1 MDFLPRGTPA
11 PRPPAAAPEAICGQS
26 LRYGDTRWADR
37 SQEISCKRGVS
48 DRSSF
53 NLGFSNR
60 RSRSLRP
67 HLPAGSVPASTLR
80 ATKLVRERSGQ
91 VVLNGISLVVAP
103 GDRIGVIGPN
113 GVGKTTLLRLLA
125 GLEPPDA
132 GSVEISPPGAS
143 VGYLMQER
151 ERPQGDTVEEYLR
164 RRSGTADAEKALE
177 AAVQRLAG
185 GDMSDDAQ
193 TWYAHALE
201 RFNRVDPG
209 GFEGRAVGALADLGA
224 GQELLAAPVAG
235 LSGGEA
241 ARVGLAAIMLSR
253 FDVTLLD
260 EPTNDLDFLG
270 LEHLEKLVLGLPGGL
285 VVVSHDREFLSR
297 TVNAVLEIDPH
308 TRAANLYGGSWD
320 SYLQEKAAVSRHREE
335 SYEKSRQTREDLLSR
350 AQRERQWATSGTRRE
365 RKAPRDN
372 DKAQR
377 DFRVNRTEQLAAR
390 ARRTEK
396 ALERLE
402 EVEKPWEPWELRY
415 SLQLAPRA
423 GAVVASLT
431 EAIVAKGSFRLG
443 PVDLLVE
450 WGDRLAVVGPNGS
463 GKTTLVEAVLGRA
476 PIVAGE
482 RALGPSVVTGELA
495 QERAGVLG
503 PSTGDGR
510 PLLAEF
516 MQLTGMTVPEARSLL
531 AKFGLGPDHVGRRPA
546 TLSPGERTRMQLARF
561 QAVGVNFLVLDEPTN
576 HLDLPAIEQLEA
588 ALASYEG
595 TLLIVT
601 HDRRLL
607 EGLRVTH
614 RAEVAG
620 GKVSVEPC

>member
-1 MDFLPRGTPA
+1 M
-11 PRPPAAAPEAICGQS
+11 
-26 LRYGDTRWADR
+26 
-37 SQEISCKRGVS
+37 
-48 DRSSF
+48 
-53 NLGFSNR
+53 
-60 RSRSLRP
+60 RP

-125 GLEPPDA
+125 GLEQPDS

-177 AAVQRLAG
+177 AAVQRLAD

-193 TWYAHALE
+193 TCYAHALE

-224 GQELLAAPVAG
+224 GQELLAATVAG

-308 TRAANLYGGSWD
+308 TRTANLYGGSWD
-320 SYLQEKAAVSRHREE
+320 SYLQEKATVSRHREE

-377 DFRVNRTEQLAAR
+377 DFRIT
-390 ARRTEK
+390 
-396 ALERLE
+396 
-402 EVEKPWEPWELRY
+402 
-415 SLQLAPRA
+415 
-423 GAVVASLT
+423 
-431 EAIVAKGSFRLG
+431 
-443 PVDLLVE
+443 
-450 WGDRLAVVGPNGS
+450 
-463 GKTTLVEAVLGRA
+463 
-476 PIVAGE
+476 
-482 RALGPSVVTGELA
+482 GPSSW
-495 QERAGVLG
+495 R
-503 PSTGDGR
+503 
-510 PLLAEF
+510 
-516 MQLTGMTVPEARSLL
+516 
-531 AKFGLGPDHVGRRPA
+531 RRPA
-546 TLSPGERTRMQLARF
+546 HRESAGAPGRSRKTM
-561 QAVGVNFLVLDEPTN
+561 G
-576 HLDLPAIEQLEA
+576 
-588 ALASYEG
+588 ALG
-595 TLLIVT
+595 
-601 HDRRLL
+601 
-607 EGLRVTH
+607 
-614 RAEVAG
+614 AEVLAPARPESRG
-620 GKVSVEPC
+620 RRRFTY